1 MREQEGKREVARFQA
16 IVRLRIIVGY
26 LGEKAQFGWWPTEL
40 YTPSSAAFLNPVF
53 ARTTALAQ
61 YHGVKEAAR
70 RLCDEH
76 IGVGRVFHLFRLP
89 ETLEQSLFEVLQDP
103 ATVVAAHQTIGA
115 RATAL
120 DALQSQ
126 SNAKSQGP
134 NQEGPLQ
141 IGTTADLDDDAWLA
155 AAAGCYH
162 AAFAKG
168 VRSYPYLVDRA

>member
-1 MREQEGKREVARFQA
+1 MGQASQRESDRLQA
-16 IVRLRIIVGY
+16 ILRLRVIIGY
-26 LGEKAQFGWWPTEL
+26 LGEQAQFDWWPTGF
-40 YTPSSAAFLNPVF
+40 YTASSPAFLNPVF

-70 RLCDEH
+70 RVCDEH

-103 ATVVAAHQTIGA
+103 ATVVAAHQAIGS

-120 DALQSQ
+120 DALQSIC
-126 SNAKSQGP
+126 KVQGP
-134 NQEGPLQ
+134 VQEGPLQ
-141 IGTTADLDDDAWLA
+141 IGTAADLDDNAWLA

-162 AAFAKG
+162 AAFAQG

>member
-1 MREQEGKREVARFQA
+1 MLGQEGKREADRLQA

-26 LGEKAQFGWWPTEL
+26 LGEKAQFGWWPTEF

-70 RLCDEH
+70 RVCDEH

-103 ATVVAAHQTIGA
+103 AAVVAAHQVIGS
-115 RATAL
+115 RDTAL
-120 DALQSQ
+120 DALGSI
-126 SNAKSQGP
+126 SKPQGP
-134 NQEGPLQ
+134 VQEGPLQ
-141 IGTTADLDDDAWLA
+141 IGSTADLNGDAWLT

-168 VRSYPYLVDRA
+168 VRSYPYLVDRT